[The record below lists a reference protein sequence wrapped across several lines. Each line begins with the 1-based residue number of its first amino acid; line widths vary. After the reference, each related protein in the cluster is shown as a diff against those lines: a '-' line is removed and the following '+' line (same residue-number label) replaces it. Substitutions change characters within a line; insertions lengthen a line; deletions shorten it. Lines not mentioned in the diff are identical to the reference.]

1 MDSHTIQQS
10 SGLRTHFNAAAAISI
25 YLCSLVSLWHRQR
38 QKKMIKIHA
47 FAGSVINP
55 LFTSSFFS
63 FCCCWRWRAWKEF
76 THVQTSCNIH
86 CGDVHKKLRAK
97 KIMCFNINATAFA
110 FSKIRVAC
118 MSATIATAYV
128 AFHFVLFPQHSHI
141 LYDTGI
147 ERICARSST
156 HCLIAI

>member
-97 KIMCFNINATAFA
+97 KKSVSISSRPPLHLAK
-110 FSKIRVAC
+110 SVLPAC
-118 MSATIATAYV
+118 LPLS
-128 AFHFVLFPQHSHI
+128 PQHTLLFI
-141 LYDTGI
+141 LFFFRNI
-147 ERICARSST
+147 RIYYTIRE
-156 HCLIAI
+156 